1 MGASYWVSQ
10 VPYQPDIA
18 AALDAA
24 RWDAYRAGSYYKNE
38 PTPEARAMSEDE
50 YVRWF
55 ESTEGMEATL
65 EVSEDWQA
73 AQIDPVDPDSLL
85 ASQPFSGTHS
95 VIDMT
100 AVGSEPCEHTVVPAP
115 AEVLDELFG
124 TRAPTIEQVKDA
136 LDILDLYG
144 RWRGTYVVGYQE
156 GQPHTIYFIGHS
168 GD

>member
-1 MGASYWVSQ
+1 VSQ

-18 AALDAA
+18 AALDVA
-24 RWDAYRAGSYYKNE
+24 RWDAYRAGNYYQSE

-50 YVRWF
+50 YVRWC
-55 ESTEGMEATL
+55 ESTEGTQASL
-65 EVSEDWQA
+65 EVSEEWRA

-95 VIDMT
+95 IIDMT
-100 AVGSEPCEHTVVPAP
+100 EVGSEPCEHTVAPAP

-124 TRAPTIEQVKDA
+124 TRTPTTAQVEDA

-144 RWRGTYVVGYQE
+144 RWCGTYVVGHQE
-156 GQPHTIYFIGHS
+156 GRPHTIYFVGHS